1 MSTLNNE
8 YANVEEAAETVFDIL
23 KDSIGVNTFFIAK
36 NDGYTVDV
44 LKAFNREKL
53 LLEEGFQ
60 MGFNQSY

>member
-1 MSTLNNE
+1 MSTLDIE
-8 YANVEEAAETVFDIL
+8 YANVEEAAETVFNIL

-60 MGFNQSY
+60 TEFNQSY

>member
-1 MSTLNNE
+1 MSTLDIE
-8 YANVEEAAETVFDIL
+8 YSNVEEAAETVFHIL

-60 MGFNQSY
+60 TEFNQSY